1 MHIRHHLS
9 APLLLVFAL
18 FLVGVNG
25 FFEYY
30 HLYFF
35 LWWLDIPMHF
45 LSGMLVSLVALAV
58 VYRRYTPLS
67 PRQNPIFVLAVAL
80 GSALVVGVLW
90 ELVAGALGHDA
101 PNIGGLA
108 VDTIKDIANDLFG
121 GLVAAL
127 LFIGKGYNKTI

>member
-1 MHIRHHLS
+1 MHTRHHLS
-9 APLLLVFAL
+9 VPLLLVFAL
-18 FLVGVNG
+18 FLVVMNG

-45 LSGMLVSLVALAV
+45 LSGMLVALCALAA
-58 VYRRYTPLS
+58 VYREVTPLS
-67 PRQNPIFVLAVAL
+67 PRRETLFVFVVAL

-90 ELVAGALGHDA
+90 EIFAGALGHDA

-108 VDTIKDIANDLFG
+108 ADTIKDVANDLLG
-121 GLVAAL
+121 GLIAGL